1 MHITDLITV
10 ERILCG
16 ATADSMPR
24 ALGLLSEL
32 LVTGQPALSAGEIAA
47 SLIERESL
55 CSTGLK
61 RGVAIPHGRLK
72 GCTRAT
78 GAFLRLEQGVECNAP
93 DCQPADMLFAFI
105 VPEQHIDEHLE
116 ILALLAHLFSDREL
130 CAQLRRCAGADAIF
144 NLLSHWQTEHASA

>member
-16 ATADSMPR
+16 AAAVSSKQAMD
-24 ALGLLSEL
+24 LLSEL
-32 LVTGQPALSAGEIAA
+32 LATGQPALGAGAIAA
-47 SLIERESL
+47 SLIEREEL
-55 CSTGLK
+55 CSTGLC

-72 GCTRAT
+72 NCTRAT
-78 GAFLRLEQGVECNAP
+78 GAFLKLEQGVDFNATDRKP
-93 DCQPADMLFAFI
+93 VDMLFAFI

-130 CAQLRRCAGADAIF
+130 CAQLRRSTQASDVF
-144 NLLSHWQTEHASA
+144 ELMSHWQAQNAPA